1 MKRQC
6 FGCGFKYGNVV
17 AGTAD
22 APQQRPSGR
31 VPVKDFNV
39 FTFASSIWIKPA
51 NGTHLWL
58 KSRQRRGFHREADF
72 SHWHYQA
79 VVILYSCRRLQDPP
93 FAHTPPPTSDR
104 TRWSGSGSGSG
115 TERFRQRLTRSQE
128 GRGAWNPGLR
138 LSSPRSSLPFSVPIY
153 LTVGRRTFLFRTG
166 PLRHLKSRAV

>member
-104 TRWSGSGSGSG
+104 TALVWKRLR
-115 TERFRQRLTRSQE
+115 ERNEALSP
-128 GRGAWNPGLR
+128 AAHAKPGGKGGLEPR
-138 LSSPRSSLPFSVPIY
+138 APSLLPTFISPVLSAH
-153 LTVGRRTFLFRTG
+153 LFNCW
-166 PLRHLKSRAV
+166 A